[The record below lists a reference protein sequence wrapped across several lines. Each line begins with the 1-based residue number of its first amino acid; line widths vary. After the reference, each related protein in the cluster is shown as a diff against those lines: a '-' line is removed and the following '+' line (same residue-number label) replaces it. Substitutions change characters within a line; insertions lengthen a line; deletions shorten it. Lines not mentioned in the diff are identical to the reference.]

1 MEYRPLYEEYFALM
15 VEIGQHWEALS
26 RVMLRD
32 YWVLF
37 YYSLFFTGIIP
48 YQKYYARNHRG
59 NVSFF

>member
-37 YYSLFFTGIIP
+37 YYSFILHWNNSLSKVLC
-48 YQKYYARNHRG
+48 QE
-59 NVSFF
+59 S